1 MYIIGRSC
9 LCPEFI
15 RRFRAPDIWIFINF
29 HEPASA
35 RYNLML
41 YIIFYD
47 IAGDKSRES
56 KKIYN
61 LNKKLIIFHGWIK
74 KICPFCGAAVGG
86 VLILGEG
93 DDYRIL
99 ERDSVYTTIPSLE
112 WDYNFPFQTY
122 ILNIPLFHHWN
133 GTSPAC
139 RRGALAGQAPY
150 AGRAPSSHRGRR
162 VRRRP
167 EENRWFSSGLFSL

>member
-86 VLILGEG
+86 VLILGEWEIIESWSG
-93 DDYRIL
+93 IL
-99 ERDSVYTTIPSLE
+99 DI
-112 WDYNFPFQTY
+112 Q
-122 ILNIPLFHHWN
+122 LFRRWN
-133 GTSPAC
+133 GT
-139 RRGALAGQAPY
+139 
-150 AGRAPSSHRGRR
+150 HTD
-162 VRRRP
+162 
-167 EENRWFSSGLFSL
+167 